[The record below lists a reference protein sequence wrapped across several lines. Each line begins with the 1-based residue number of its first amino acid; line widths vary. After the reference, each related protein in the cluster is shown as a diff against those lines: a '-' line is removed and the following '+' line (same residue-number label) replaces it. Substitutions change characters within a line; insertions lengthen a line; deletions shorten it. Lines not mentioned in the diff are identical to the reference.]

1 MSTSVLLKGG
11 TILSHGTNDHITPLR
26 VTDLLIQGNRITKIA
41 SGIEAPDDAQ
51 VIDCKDKIVSP
62 GFIDTHHHIWQTQLK
77 GRHADETFLQ
87 YMPSGG
93 LQGSNYTPVDIF
105 WGQHGGCLEAIDSG
119 TTTVVDHAH
128 MNYSPE
134 HARNALSATVS
145 SGIRSFFC
153 YTPTMRVK
161 SWTPEMEINT
171 EDLLPIWIMDQL
183 EELGRQAPFGE
194 GRVELG
200 FAFDLLFLPKEMV
213 IGIFERARKIGVK
226 LITLHY
232 VNTGTYK
239 LNNYLPK
246 VIWELTRD
254 PGHSYVDL
262 LSAYGLLRPD
272 MLVSHASN
280 ASASDASKLKQAN
293 IFISSTPDT
302 ELQMVLGDPVCF
314 RPDFK
319 PISSLGI
326 DCHSNNSAS
335 IVSQMRLGMQSA
347 RGKHNQAI
355 IDTGKTTTR
364 VSVKVEEAFNLG
376 TINGARAVH
385 MEDEIGSL
393 AEGKL
398 ADIVILDAL
407 SPGMCCAAQHD
418 PVAAIVLHSSVRDI
432 DTVIV
437 NGEIRKQ
444 NGKLLPT
451 KLEKQVPEVGGG
463 EVQWPEVAR
472 QLLKSRA
479 DIEKRIEGTD
489 FERATKA
496 ALKIF
501 GGGEDMVV
509 NE

>member
-41 SGIEAPDDAQ
+41 SGIEAPDNAQ
-51 VIDCKDKIVSP
+51 VIDCKDKLVSP

-105 WGQHGGCLEAIDSG
+105 WGQLGGCLEAIDSG

-161 SWTPEMEINT
+161 SWTPEMEMDT
-171 EDLLPIWIMDQL
+171 EDLLPIWVMDQL

-232 VNTGTYK
+232 VNTG
-239 LNNYLPK
+239 
-246 VIWELTRD
+246 
-254 PGHSYVDL
+254 HSYVDL
-262 LSAYGLLRPD
+262 LSAYGVLRPD
-272 MLVSHASN
+272 ILVSHASN
-280 ASASDASKLKQAN
+280 ASASDASKLKQVN

-314 RPDFK
+314 RPEFK

-347 RGKHNQAI
+347 RGRHNKAI
-355 IDTGKTTTR
+355 IDKGKTTTR

-385 MEDEIGSL
+385 MEDTIGSL

-398 ADIVILDAL
+398 ADIVIFDAM
-407 SPGMCCAAQHD
+407 SPSMCCAAEHD

-444 NGKLLPT
+444 NGKLLST
-451 KLEKQVPEVGGG
+451 KLEKQVPEMSGG

-472 QLLKSRA
+472 QLLKSRE
-479 DIEKRIEGTD
+479 DIQKRIEGTD
-489 FERATKA
+489 FDRATKA